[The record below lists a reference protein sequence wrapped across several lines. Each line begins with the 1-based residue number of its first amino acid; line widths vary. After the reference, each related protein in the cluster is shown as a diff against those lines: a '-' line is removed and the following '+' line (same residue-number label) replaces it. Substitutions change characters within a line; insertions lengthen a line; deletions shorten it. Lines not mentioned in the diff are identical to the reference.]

1 MLNTIREASER
12 LCTSDHLFSTIRLA
26 FECKGHFV
34 VLVSA
39 HESLQSGVSYS
50 FSSRDQST
58 LIYKGLQP
66 LLTCR

>member
-1 MLNTIREASER
+1 MLNKIHETSERVHTSDYLLCTIRM
-12 LCTSDHLFSTIRLA
+12 A

-50 FSSRDQST
+50 FFSRDQSRP
-58 LIYKGLQP
+58 IDKGLQP
-66 LLTCR
+66 LLICR